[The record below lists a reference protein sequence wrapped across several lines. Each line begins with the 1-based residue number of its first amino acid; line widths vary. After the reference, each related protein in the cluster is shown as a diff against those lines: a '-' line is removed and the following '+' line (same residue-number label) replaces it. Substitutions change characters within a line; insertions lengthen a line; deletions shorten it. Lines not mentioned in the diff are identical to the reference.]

1 MPPIATHKSSDGHWP
16 LSSSMARGGSRR
28 GRGTRCWRWS
38 RAPRRQ
44 PTGVFGPRFGDARFG
59 ELRPM
64 CYQTACEAEWRRQ
77 KIIPFDQKVIMATRV
92 SQKRA
97 RCLDRIASGLPQRAS
112 MLTRFFFATTR
123 TRMSG
128 TEAGLLNM
136 LYDRPYRITELA
148 VRESITQPA
157 VTQLVN
163 RLEARGWVFRT
174 SDPDDRRAVLVEL
187 TDLGV
192 EEFEELQREYRTLMR
207 GYMAELEDEELETL
221 SHALEIL
228 DHIIERFGE
237 R

>member
-1 MPPIATHKSSDGHWP
+1 
-16 LSSSMARGGSRR
+16 
-28 GRGTRCWRWS
+28 
-38 RAPRRQ
+38 
-44 PTGVFGPRFGDARFG
+44 
-59 ELRPM
+59 
-64 CYQTACEAEWRRQ
+64 
-77 KIIPFDQKVIMATRV
+77 
-92 SQKRA
+92 
-97 RCLDRIASGLPQRAS
+97 
-112 MLTRFFFATTR
+112 
-123 TRMSG
+123 MSG